1 MMRDG
6 RPSVFREFATGVSL
20 LGRGLGTWRTAP
32 GLMLLGMVPA
42 LIVGAVSASCDRRL
56 LRLEWEVL
64 RFGTAIST
72 PCNAHRPGALWRAS
86 ARL

>member
-1 MMRDG
+1 MVRDG

-42 LIVGAVSASCDRRL
+42 LIVGAVILTWLIGRPMEVAPHATPITHASSPDPLTSPNR
-56 LRLEWEVL
+56 
-64 RFGTAIST
+64 ST
-72 PCNAHRPGALWRAS
+72 P
-86 ARL
+86 

>member
-1 MMRDG
+1 MVRDG

-42 LIVGAVSASCDRRL
+42 LIVGAVILALLRAGVACDEAIRRRL
-56 LRLEWEVL
+56 AESWKEVEK
-64 RFGTAIST
+64 R
-72 PCNAHRPGALWRAS
+72 HE
-86 ARL
+86 